1 MIRYGPKKTV
11 SQFAVLLVA
20 ATSLISCTK
29 NEEVDYCDNHYEF
42 HADHLDTSATL
53 TIDISKSG
61 DLDGSL
67 TVPYSNFGDET
78 EANIRLLLGDPN
90 NIFTLQTE
98 SACDVSVTGVSSSGY
113 GLETKLFASCGSDN
127 KLEQVNV
134 ALFDHMAALEEVVV
148 SVTTPATNKRFGIS
162 RLCDGP
168 IFRLD

>member
-1 MIRYGPKKTV
+1 MISHNKTKVMFRYTIV
-11 SQFAVLLVA
+11 LVTAITFAA
-20 ATSLISCTK
+20 CTK
-29 NEEVDYCDNHYEF
+29 NAEVDYCDNHYEF

-67 TVPYSNFGDET
+67 RVPYSNFGDET
-78 EANIRLLLGDPN
+78 EANIRLLLGDPD

-113 GLETKLFASCGSDN
+113 GLATKLFASCGSDN
-127 KLEQVNV
+127 KLEQINV